1 MNISIQSEDESS
13 DESSVDASEMEIF
26 DTTENTPELPTPK
39 NVNPLPQ
46 DRWHK
51 ADDIFKLIKQKTFVH
66 NEVPPGDKSNSYML
80 VDNTRNAER
89 FEANKICEFYD
100 DCGVWIIEK
109 GNTCKSHL
117 LFGK

>member
-1 MNISIQSEDESS
+1 M
-13 DESSVDASEMEIF
+13 
-26 DTTENTPELPTPK
+26 
-39 NVNPLPQ
+39 NPLPQ

-109 GNTCKSHL
+109 GILANHIYYLENDSLLYYDLKSGNTEGKSSIS
-117 LFGK
+117 KTRNICM